1 MKSQDI
7 LPVAL
12 SVIVIILVA
21 ILEKQS
27 KVIAAIT
34 ATMPLT
40 AALALW
46 IVYASSSGEKAS
58 TTQFSLSMII
68 GLIPTFFFMVAAWLA
83 ARAGWKISGILIAGY
98 GTWAVGVGI
107 VYVFRQF
114 LGIG

>member
-7 LPVAL
+7 LPVAI

-40 AALALW
+40 AALARW
-46 IVYASSSGEKAS
+46 IVS
-58 TTQFSLSMII
+58 TSQFSLSMIF
-68 GLIPTFFFMVAAWLA
+68 GFIPTFFFMVAAWLA
-83 ARAGWKISGILIAGY
+83 ARAGWKLSGILLAGY
-98 GTWAVGVGI
+98 GTWGIGVGI
-107 VYVFRQF
+107 LYALRST